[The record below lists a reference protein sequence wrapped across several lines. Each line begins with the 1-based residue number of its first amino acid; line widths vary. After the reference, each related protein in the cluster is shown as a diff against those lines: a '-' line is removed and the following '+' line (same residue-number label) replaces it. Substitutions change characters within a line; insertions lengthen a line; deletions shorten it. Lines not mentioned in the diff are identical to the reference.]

1 MEQYGL
7 EINRF
12 LEEVFR
18 DILKTEELH
27 ATHSFDNLSLREL
40 HLIEAVCGAVDH
52 QRDNR
57 SSAIAAAQRV
67 TAGTLTTVVNQLEKK
82 GYLIRRRD
90 SQDKRSVRLYPTEL
104 GRAATREHRAF
115 HQEMVCSRRRRPA
128 SLPAGWPQSRR
139 FSAPNIWAEGSPVR
153 ITASPTPDR
162 RAKEAAS
169 RSLLFHGPSAPY
181 MPPSRAHSASSAA
194 RNAAFSPVKYSR

>member
-115 HQEMVCSRRRRPA
+115 HQEMVEAVMGVLSPEEARVFTRGLAAIA
-128 SLPAGWPQSRR
+128 S
-139 FSAPNIWAEGSPVR
+139 FF
-153 ITASPTPDR
+153 
-162 RAKEAAS
+162 RAKYLGGGEP
-169 RSLLFHGPSAPY
+169 GP
-181 MPPSRAHSASSAA
+181 AHSVT
-194 RNAAFSPVKYSR
+194 NA